1 MSRKD
6 RQLLV
11 LYEDLDDLK
20 TSERKRKDVLP
31 ALFEEARW
39 RGAKDC
45 PKRQV
50 GKSFWPGSLLSDVHS
65 IVPSATI

>member
-11 LYEDLDDLK
+11 LHEDLDELK
-20 TSERKRKDVLP
+20 TSEKMKDVLP
-31 ALFEEARW
+31 ALFEDTRW
-39 RGAKDC
+39 RAAKDC

-50 GKSFWPGSLLSDVHS
+50 GKSS
-65 IVPSATI
+65 